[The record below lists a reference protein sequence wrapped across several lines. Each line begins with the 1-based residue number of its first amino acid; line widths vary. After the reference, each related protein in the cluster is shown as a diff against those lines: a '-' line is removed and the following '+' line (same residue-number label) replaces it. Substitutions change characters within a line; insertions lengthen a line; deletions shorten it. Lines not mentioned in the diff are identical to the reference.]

1 MLLTTAASSNRTS
14 MYPKRQKEPARVSC
28 SGVAAVL
35 WRGRIEWLITA
46 AGRTIVNDGE
56 VEEVDKERA
65 VSRSGKYSC
74 WKEEEKTKQEQPEG
88 QMDDEIR

>member
-1 MLLTTAASSNRTS
+1 
-14 MYPKRQKEPARVSC
+14 
-28 SGVAAVL
+28 
-35 WRGRIEWLITA
+35 
-46 AGRTIVNDGE
+46 
-56 VEEVDKERA
+56 VEEVDEERA